1 MIRQDFQ
8 HIALVRLEDAQALLD
23 KNQYDGC
30 CYIAGYCIELAHDG
44 LKMTRVEVWPG
55 DMNGYFTLAVSAEWD
70 KNNPKARVLIVSH
83 KVREMIPHDIAK
95 YIVNIYTFDT
105 PESIEKYIDYYV
117 TGREYF
123 KVQSLY
129 PPKLEAI
136 AA

>member
-55 DMNGYFTLAVSAEWD
+55 DMNGYSPWRSVQNGI
-70 KNNPKARVLIVSH
+70 KIIPKRA
-83 KVREMIPHDIAK
+83 
-95 YIVNIYTFDT
+95 F
-105 PESIEKYIDYYV
+105 
-117 TGREYF
+117 
-123 KVQSLY
+123 
-129 PPKLEAI
+129 
-136 AA
+136 

>member
-8 HIALVRLEDAQALLD
+8 HIALVRLEDAQQYFKMDQKLLVS
-23 KNQYDGC
+23 
-30 CYIAGYCIELAHDG
+30 YIKPVIQSLEDDG

-55 DMNGYFTLAVSAEWD
+55 DMNGYFTLAVSADWD
-70 KNNPKARVLIVSH
+70 KNNPKARVLIISH

-117 TGREYF
+117 TGRDYF